1 MSRQKFVFNTVSIHG
16 QVSQLNT
23 KEFCLIIGCI
33 ISALF
38 LRMLTAFLV
47 GLANNL
53 SIKESVF
60 VSVTWIPK
68 AIVEVNSVP
77 IIAYIN
83 YIPRKLFGITE
94 MIISKS
100 KWSFGLSKVLKRVNL
115 KKIASI
121 KTEEIFFTR
130 LHIHAL
136 IINQSGAAMYV
147 SATCQSR
154 VVSAC
159 DTKRPSV
166 LPALLINLKLI
177 S

>member
-1 MSRQKFVFNTVSIHG
+1 MLLIPMSRQKFVFNTVSIHG

-100 KWSFGLSKVLKRVNL
+100 K
-115 KKIASI
+115 
-121 KTEEIFFTR
+121 
-130 LHIHAL
+130 
-136 IINQSGAAMYV
+136 
-147 SATCQSR
+147 
-154 VVSAC
+154 
-159 DTKRPSV
+159 
-166 LPALLINLKLI
+166 
-177 S
+177 